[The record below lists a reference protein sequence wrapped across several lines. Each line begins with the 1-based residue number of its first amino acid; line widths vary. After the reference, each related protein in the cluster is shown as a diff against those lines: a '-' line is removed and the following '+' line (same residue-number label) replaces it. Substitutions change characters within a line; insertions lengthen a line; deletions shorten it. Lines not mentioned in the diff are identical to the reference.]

1 MSLKKRAEI
10 HTVLKHLGFCG
21 RARVSCLWRAA
32 LLMFAVAFCSRRA
45 PRAYGTDCLCSST
58 CCLLLPTCRIR
69 VWGRE
74 HSAVL
79 HRFFPCG
86 LWSDL
91 PAALCLR
98 AQQGG
103 TSATDYSLLEP
114 LWGCMPSL
122 RHQHSREGPLP
133 QVILCSNP
141 SGATHHPLSISTA
154 GRDLYHVLFS
164 AQTPLWPNAI
174 PRGSALCTHRLLC
187 HRPFPPPSVSPRVG
201 VSAEA
206 ELCSLGPRAGAV
218 QGGEGGAE
226 RRGAAG
232 AACQPAA
239 PRGRGPAKS
248 APPEER
254 AQEAEL
260 RAGPPH
266 LLGTG
271 GGESGGSH
279 PSVQTARVSVGL
291 LPAKQSLG

>member
-1 MSLKKRAEI
+1 M
-10 HTVLKHLGFCG
+10 C
-21 RARVSCLWRAA
+21 
-32 LLMFAVAFCSRRA
+32 
-45 PRAYGTDCLCSST
+45 
-58 CCLLLPTCRIR
+58 
-69 VWGRE
+69 
-74 HSAVL
+74 
-79 HRFFPCG
+79 
-86 LWSDL
+86 
-91 PAALCLR
+91 
-98 AQQGG
+98 
-103 TSATDYSLLEP
+103 YSLLEP

-133 QVILCSNP
+133 WVILCSNP

-187 HRPFPPPSVSPRVG
+187 HRPFPPSVSPRVG

-279 PSVQTARVSVGL
+279 PSVQTARVSVGCCL
-291 LPAKQSLG
+291 QSRAWADCSLSLSSWWVPKPSVYRRTAACRVRPSPSQPVGRAGWGAWRCVWLKDAALSCDVGTTLITSQPRAVLQHCHVPRGRTFCHPPPAA

>member
-1 MSLKKRAEI
+1 M
-10 HTVLKHLGFCG
+10 G
-21 RARVSCLWRAA
+21 
-32 LLMFAVAFCSRRA
+32 
-45 PRAYGTDCLCSST
+45 
-58 CCLLLPTCRIR
+58 
-69 VWGRE
+69 
-74 HSAVL
+74 
-79 HRFFPCG
+79 
-86 LWSDL
+86 
-91 PAALCLR
+91 
-98 AQQGG
+98 
-103 TSATDYSLLEP
+103 YSLLKP
-114 LWGCMPSL
+114 LWGHTPSL
-122 RHQHSREGPLP
+122 KHQHSREGPLP
-133 QVILCSNP
+133 RVILCSNP
-141 SGATHHPLSISTA
+141 TVAKRHPQRVSSV
-154 GRDLYHVLFS
+154 HPSPSV
-164 AQTPLWPNAI
+164 P
-174 PRGSALCTHRLLC
+174 SAL
-187 HRPFPPPSVSPRVG
+187 PPPSVSPRVG

-279 PSVQTARVSVGL
+279 PSVQTARVSVGCCL
-291 LPAKQSLG
+291 QSRAWADCSLSLSSWWVPKPSVYRRTAACRVRPSPSQPVGRAGWGAWRCVWLKDAALSCDVGTTLITSQPRAVLQHCHVPRERTFCHPPPAA